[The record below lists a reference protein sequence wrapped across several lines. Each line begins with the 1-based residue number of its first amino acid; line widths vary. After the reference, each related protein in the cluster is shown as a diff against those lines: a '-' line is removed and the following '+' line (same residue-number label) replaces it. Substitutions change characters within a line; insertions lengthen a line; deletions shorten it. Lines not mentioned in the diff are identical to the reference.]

1 MHADLQSPDNRWR
14 STLVAVVVAVVA
26 LVAVFWPTASGMVH
40 IWYHFETYTHGFLIV
55 PITLWLVW
63 QKRRHLAAYQP
74 QPSPV
79 FLVLLVGALVAW
91 VLARLTGVQVV
102 EQAAF
107 VAVVI
112 SAVATLI
119 GFQASRFLLF
129 PLMFLFF
136 AVPMGED
143 LVPPMMEFTATFTVA
158 ALELTGIPVYRDGLF
173 FSLPTG
179 DWSVVE
185 ACSGVRYLIASVTL
199 GVMYAYITYHTL
211 WKRLLFIALSA
222 IVPIFANGVRAY
234 LIVMIGHLSSMEY
247 ATGVDHLVYGWVFF
261 GLVMF
266 LLFWIGSYW
275 QETEPPPVAVAPP
288 RDMSTSAVTALVAA
302 MTIVAVGLSGGASWM
317 AGRAISIE
325 PVVNGELALPGNG
338 HGWHVVDEAS
348 PPWATVHPPGAL
360 ALNRLLRRDD
370 DNVRLQ
376 AVLFPRQQ
384 QGLEAISPDN
394 RMADE
399 GARFVS
405 LGRQVIRVG
414 SEEFSVV
421 QEKAVMRI
429 GVVEEEFLVWRW
441 YRVAGSSLSNRYQ
454 GKAIE
459 AIARIYPGRADGA
472 WIAISTPLPPGETA
486 QSQARL
492 QAFAGELLPS
502 FYAAMDALVGAD

>member
-1 MHADLQSPDNRWR
+1 MNADTQSPGKRWR
-14 STLVAVVVAVVA
+14 STLAAVVVAIVA
-26 LVAVFWPTASGMVH
+26 LVAIFWSTASGMVH

-63 QKRRHLAAYQP
+63 QKRRHLAAYEP
-74 QPSPV
+74 QPSPL
-79 FLVLLVGALVAW
+79 FLVMLAGALAAW

-107 VAVVI
+107 VAVLI
-112 SAVATLI
+112 STVATLV
-119 GFQASRFLLF
+119 GYQVSRFLMF
-129 PLMFLFF
+129 PLLFLFF

-275 QETEPPPVAVAPP
+275 QESEPPPVAVAPP
-288 RDMSTSAVTALVAA
+288 RDMSVTAVSTLVSA
-302 MTIVAVGLSGGASWM
+302 MVVVAVSLSVSASWM
-317 AGRAISIE
+317 AGRAMSIE
-325 PVVNGELALPGNG
+325 PTIHGELALSEAG
-338 HGWHVVDEAS
+338 HGWQVLQEAS
-348 PPWATVHPPGAL
+348 PPWATLHHPNAMAINQRMLKRGA
-360 ALNRLLRRDD
+360 D
-370 DNVRLQ
+370 VRLQ
-376 AVLFPRQQ
+376 AVLYPHQQ
-384 QGLEAISPDN
+384 QGLEAISFDN
-394 RMADE
+394 RMAGE
-399 GARFVS
+399 GARMVD
-405 LGRQVIRVG
+405 LGQHLVRVG
-414 SEEFSVV
+414 SEQFSAV
-421 QEKAVMRI
+421 QEKAVIRLN
-429 GVVEEEFLVWRW
+429 GVDEEFLVWRW
-441 YRVAGSSLSNRYQ
+441 YRVAGSSLSNRYH

-459 AIARIYPGRADGA
+459 ALARIYPGRADGA
-472 WIAISTPLPPGETA
+472 WIAISTPLVAGETG

-492 QAFAGELLPS
+492 QAFAGEVLPS
-502 FYAAMDALVGAD
+502 LYVAMDQLVGVD

>member
-1 MHADLQSPDNRWR
+1 MNADLQSPENRWR
-14 STLVAVVVAVVA
+14 STLAAVVVAVLV
-26 LVAVFWPTASGMVH
+26 LVAVFWSTASGMVY

-63 QKRRHLAAYQP
+63 QKRRHLAVYQP
-74 QPSPV
+74 QPSPA
-79 FLVLLVGALVAW
+79 FLVLLLGALVAW

-107 VAVVI
+107 VAVLI
-112 SAVATLI
+112 STVATLI
-119 GFQASRFLLF
+119 GYQVSRFLLF

-222 IVPIFANGVRAY
+222 VVPIFANGVRAY

-288 RDMSTSAVTALVAA
+288 RDMSTTAVTALVAGMA
-302 MTIVAVGLSGGASWM
+302 IVAVGLSVGAGLI
-317 AGRAISIE
+317 AARAMSIE
-325 PVVNGELALPGNG
+325 PVVHGELALPVNANG
-338 HGWHVVDEAS
+338 WQALDEAS
-348 PPWATVHPPGAL
+348 PPWNTVHPPGAL
-360 ALNRLLRRDD
+360 VLNQELRSGDD
-370 DNVRLQ
+370 DVRLQ

-394 RMADE
+394 RIAGE
-399 GARFVS
+399 EARLVD
-405 LGRQVIRVG
+405 LGHQLVRVG
-414 SEEFSVV
+414 GEEFAAV
-421 QEKAVMRI
+421 QEKAVIRI
-429 GVVEEEFLVWRW
+429 GAVDEEFLVWRW

-459 AIARIYPGRADGA
+459 AFARIYPGRADGA
-472 WIAISTPLPPGETA
+472 WIAISTPLVAGQTV

-492 QAFAGELLPS
+492 QAFASEVLPT
-502 FYAAMDALVGAD
+502 FYAAMDGVVGVD